1 MSKKQSGASSVGGA
15 LGSALKEICY
25 FLTILFCALRACGVI
40 NWSWFWVMSPI
51 FLLLGAG
58 TCLPRHRWSYHGNRP
73 ERRLKFFRRAR

>member
-25 FLTILFCALRACGVI
+25 LLTILFCALRACGVI

-51 FLLLGAG
+51 FFSWVLTLVCFGIVGLIAAIA
-58 TCLPRHRWSYHGNRP
+58 
-73 ERRLKFFRRAR
+73 LKDD

>member
-15 LGSALKEICY
+15 LGSTLKEICY

-51 FLLLGAG
+51 FISWGIAVA
-58 TCLPRHRWSYHGNRP
+58 CLIVVGILTAITLHYEDN
-73 ERRLKFFRRAR
+73 

>member
-1 MSKKQSGASSVGGA
+1 MSNKQSGSSIVGGA

-51 FLLLGAG
+51 LFSWVLALA
-58 TCLPRHRWSYHGNRP
+58 CLCIVGIITSIAI
-73 ERRLKFFRRAR
+73 KDD